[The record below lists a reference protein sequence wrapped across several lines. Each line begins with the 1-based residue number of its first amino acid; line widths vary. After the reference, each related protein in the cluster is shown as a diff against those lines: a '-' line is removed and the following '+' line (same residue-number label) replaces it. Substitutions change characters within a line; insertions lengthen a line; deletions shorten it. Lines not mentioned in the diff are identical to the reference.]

1 MQTPISPPYKEA
13 LSLMEDRDT
22 DFRRYD
28 VNVVV
33 DNLSSMTI
41 EDFKKQAKQK
51 HKEINETKRTELQD
65 NKKDDSE
72 EDILGLDKLMSTEL
86 FDESKNKDN
95 DNM

>member
-1 MQTPISPPYKEA
+1 
-13 LSLMEDRDT
+13 MEDRDT
-22 DFRRYD
+22 DFRRFD

-33 DNLSSMTI
+33 DNLSSLTI

-51 HKEINETKRTELQD
+51 HKEINETKRIELQD

-72 EDILGLDKLMSTEL
+72 EDILGLDKLMPTEL
-86 FDESKNKDN
+86 FDESENKDN